1 MNYASIDLDELRLR
15 HSDFS
20 SKTPFQH
27 QVEAFAALTKTFNL
41 DNDKP
46 SSGILVLP
54 TGAGKTFTA
63 VRWLSSHVIPRNI
76 KILWL
81 APSFY
86 LLDQAFT
93 TFYENAR
100 EVSDRKRT
108 LNIRCVSSNLSHAR
122 ASSIRSTDDVV
133 IMTLQTAI
141 NNLHIDA
148 LDRFGKPI
156 QSSFRTWVN
165 DCRAEGVFV
174 VIDEAHHAPAH
185 GCRNLIIGESDSAL
199 GLRSLIPNLNVLGLT
214 ATPTYTEKS
223 RRGWLWKIFNDGV
236 IYEAD
241 KTKLIAQKV
250 LARPN
255 YIEISTGKELEVN
268 DQLYDRLVKQH
279 KDLPETII
287 ETLASDQHR
296 NNLIVETYL
305 KNQKDFGKTI
315 IFADRWFQCVY
326 LKEKLLAKGI
336 KADAIYSKID
346 ADPGSA
352 EARNQRTQTD
362 NDRIL
367 KQFKTGKDEAG
378 NDAPLDVLINV
389 RMLTEGADVPTV
401 KTVFITRQTTSS
413 ILMTQM
419 IGRALRGELA
429 GGSSEANVVLFFD
442 NWKRLIDW
450 ARTEDGDTQ
459 GKQVRSRNP
468 HPHELISI
476 QLVEELSRQIDY
488 PDYSIP
494 EFSKIFPIGWYK
506 TEIVYADSANEADS
520 TEGFTEFVMVYDHTK
535 AKIAQFISFL
545 VEEELSKAWL
555 DEWAKQYLEEEWMLG
570 QAEEWID
577 YWFDREND
585 NIGNKLASD
594 LIKLARH
601 IAQNQDVPAYY
612 SFEER
617 EYYDLTRLAER
628 MVDLTNRHQHECLK
642 HEFSKPGNLWK
653 TFYKSFP
660 RFKTAVDA
668 EINNILQGSSKDVT
682 LPRVLIIRS
691 TRELTEAEKRQI
703 KARDKNTC
711 LCCGVWGKVTKLQID
726 HILPFNLGGET
737 TLENS
742 QTLCRTCNNAKG
754 GDQEIDFRIT
764 STPLSQPKR
773 LKLFEY
779 TYDSSK
785 SLKRIVNF
793 FYHCN
798 ACYEL
803 HWHCIKNEEDQQ
815 LTNARSRFIWEIK
828 LHPGNNPEWLL
839 QHRSQLLYFVQNRL
853 SHPEVEAIKVTVA
866 ES

>member
-1 MNYASIDLDELRLR
+1 MAYVSIDLDELRLR
-15 HSDFS
+15 HSDSS

-27 QVEAFAALTKTFNL
+27 QVEAFAALSKTFNF

-86 LLDQAFT
+86 LLNQAFA
-93 TFYENAR
+93 TFCENAR
-100 EVSDRKRT
+100 EVSERKRM
-108 LNIRCVSSNLSHAR
+108 LNIRCVSSNLSHAK
-122 ASSIRSTDDVV
+122 ASSIQLTDDIV

-141 NNLHIDA
+141 NNLHING
-148 LDRFGKPI
+148 LDKVGKPI
-156 QSSFRTWVN
+156 QSSFRTWIN
-165 DCRAEGVFV
+165 DCKTTGLFV
-174 VIDEAHHAPAH
+174 VIDEAHHAPAY
-185 GCRNLIIGESDSAL
+185 GCRNLLIGESDSAL
-199 GLRSLIPNLNVLGLT
+199 GLRSLIPNLNLLGLT

-241 KTKLIAQKV
+241 KTNLIAQKV

-255 YIEISTGKELEVN
+255 YIEVSTGKELEVN
-268 DQLYDRLVKQH
+268 AQLYDRLVKQH
-279 KDLPETII
+279 KDLPEDII

-305 KNQKDFGKTI
+305 KDQKNFGKTI

-326 LKEKLLAKGI
+326 LKEKFLEKGI

-367 KQFKTGKDEAG
+367 QQFKTGKNEKG
-378 NDAPLDVLINV
+378 QEAPLDVLINV

-419 IGRALRGELA
+419 VGRALRGERA

-450 ARTEDGDTQ
+450 ARIEDGDAQ
-459 GKQVRSRNP
+459 DKQVRSRDP

-476 QLVEELSRQIDY
+476 RLVEELSRQIDY
-488 PDYSIP
+488 PDYSMP
-494 EFSKIFPIGWYK
+494 EFSKIFPVGWYK
-506 TEIVYADSANEADS
+506 TEVVYADSADDTDS
-520 TEGFTEFVMVYDHTK
+520 IEGFTEFVMVYDHTK
-535 AKIAQFISFL
+535 AKVDQFISFL

-555 DEWAKQYLEEEWMLG
+555 DEWAKEYLEEEWTLA

-577 YWFDREND
+577 QWFDREND
-585 NIGNKLASD
+585 DIGNKLALD
-594 LIKLARH
+594 LIKLVRH
-601 IAQNQDVPAYY
+601 IAQNQDRPAYH
-612 SFEER
+612 SFKER
-617 EYYDLTRLAER
+617 EHYNLSELAKKIMALNSYEQFEHLSR
-628 MVDLTNRHQHECLK
+628 
-642 HEFSKPGNLWK
+642 EFVQPDKLWK

-660 RFKTAVDA
+660 RFKAAFDTEV
-668 EINNILQGSSKDVT
+668 NNILQGSSKNVT
-682 LPRVLIIRS
+682 LPRVLI
-691 TRELTEAEKRQI
+691 TPFKRELTKAEKRQI

-711 LCCGVWGKVTKLQID
+711 LCCGVWGKTTRLQID
-726 HILPFNLGGET
+726 HIRPVKLGGET
-737 TLENS
+737 TIKNS
-742 QTLCRTCNNAKG
+742 QTLCRTCNTAKG
-754 GDQEIDFRIT
+754 GDQEIDFRMT
-764 STPLSQPKR
+764 STPLSQPKSF
-773 LKLFEY
+773 KLFNP
-779 TYDSSK
+779 TSHTSHL
-785 SLKRIVNF
+785 SNTLKRIVNF

-798 ACYEL
+798 ACYEIHL
-803 HWHCIKNEEDQQ
+803 HCATGKKDQQ
-815 LTNARSRFIWEIK
+815 FNNGILEIK
-828 LHPGNNPEWLL
+828 LRPGNNPEWLL
-839 QHRSQLLYFVQNRL
+839 QHNTQLLFFVRTRL
-853 SHPEVEAIKVTVA
+853 FHPDVKGIWLTVA
-866 ES
+866 K

>member
-1 MNYASIDLDELRLR
+1 MVYVSIDLDELRLR
-15 HSDFS
+15 HSDS
-20 SKTPFQH
+20 SPKTPFQH
-27 QVEAFAALTKTFNL
+27 QVEAFAALSKTFNL
-41 DNDKP
+41 DNGKP

-63 VRWLSSHVIPRNI
+63 VRWLSSHVIPKNI

-93 TFYENAR
+93 TFRENAR
-100 EVSDRKRT
+100 EVSERKRM
-108 LNIRCVSSNLSHAR
+108 LNIRCVSSNPSHAK
-122 ASSIRSTDDVV
+122 ASSIRSTDDIV

-141 NNLHIDA
+141 NHLHVNG
-148 LDRFGKPI
+148 LDMFGKPI

-165 DCRAEGVFV
+165 DCRTTGLFV
-174 VIDEAHHAPAH
+174 VIDEAHHAPAY
-185 GCRNLIIGESDSAL
+185 GCRNLLIGESDTAL
-199 GLRSLIPNLNVLGLT
+199 GLQALIPNLNLLGLT

-241 KTKLIAQKV
+241 KTNLIAQKI

-279 KDLPETII
+279 KDLPETLI

-326 LKEKLLAKGI
+326 LKEKFLEKGI

-367 KQFKTGKDEAG
+367 QQFKTGKNEKG
-378 NDAPLDVLINV
+378 QDAPLDVLINV

-419 IGRALRGELA
+419 VGRALRGERA
-429 GGSSEANVVLFFD
+429 GGSSEANIVLFFD

-450 ARTEDGDTQ
+450 ARIEDGDTED
-459 GKQVRSRNP
+459 KPVRSRTP

-476 QLVEELSRQIDY
+476 RLVEELSRQIDY

-506 TEIVYADSANEADS
+506 TEVVYADSANDLDS
-520 TEGFTEFVMVYDHTK
+520 MEGFTEFVMVYDHTK
-535 AKIAQFISFL
+535 TKIDQFISFL
-545 VEEELSKAWL
+545 VKEKLSKAWL
-555 DEWAKQYLEEEWMLG
+555 DEWAKEYLEEEWMLD
-570 QAEEWID
+570 QAEEWTD

-585 NIGNKLASD
+585 DIGNKLASD
-594 LIKLARH
+594 LIKLVRH
-601 IAQNQDVPAYY
+601 IAQHQDIPTYH

-617 EYYDLTRLAER
+617 ENYNLTKLAEKF
-628 MVDLTNRHQHECLK
+628 MDLGSHHQNECLK
-642 HEFSKPGNLWK
+642 HEFSKPEKLWK

-660 RFKTAVDA
+660 RFKTAYDA
-668 EINNILQGSSKDVT
+668 EVNNILQSFPKDVT
-682 LPRVLIIRS
+682 LPQGMVIPS
-691 TRELTEAEKRQI
+691 KRELTEAEKKQV
-703 KARDKNTC
+703 KLRDKNTC
-711 LCCGVWGKVTKLQID
+711 LCCGVWGKVAKLQVD
-726 HILPFNLGGET
+726 HIRPWNHGGET
-737 TLENS
+737 SVENS
-742 QTLCRTCNNAKG
+742 QTLCKTCNNVKG
-754 GDQEIDFRIT
+754 GNQEIDFRIT
-764 STPLSQPKR
+764 STLLSQPK
-773 LKLFEY
+773 KLELFPY

-785 SLKRIVNF
+785 SLRRVVNF
-793 FYHCN
+793 FYHCS
-798 ACYEL
+798 AFADSK
-803 HWHCIKNEEDQQ
+803 WHPRREGEQQ
-815 LTNARSRFIWEIK
+815 FVDGKYFYTWEIQ
-828 LHPGNNPEWLL
+828 LHVGNNPEWLL
-839 QHRSQLLYFVQNRL
+839 QHKTQLLYFVQTRL
-853 SHPEVEAIKVTVA
+853 AYHHVEDIQVTTL
-866 ES
+866 E